1 MQLSRALL
9 AATVIAVGVV
19 GCSPP
24 EPGEAPGAN
33 AKSNKTYTKE
43 DALAIKPKR
52 SGSEGPGPT
61 TSSAPADTENGK

>member
-1 MQLSRALL
+1 MQLRRILL
-9 AATVIAVGVV
+9 AVAAVAIGVV

-33 AKSNKTYTKE
+33 AKTNKTYTKE

-52 SGSEGPGPT
+52 SGSEGPGPAVT
-61 TSSAPADTENGK
+61 PTDGEKGK

>member
-1 MQLSRALL
+1 MQLSRVLL
-9 AATVIAVGVV
+9 AVAAIAVGVV

-24 EPGEAPGAN
+24 EPGDAPGAK
-33 AKSNKTYTKE
+33 AKENKTYTKE

-61 TSSAPADTENGK
+61 TTTPPPDAENGR